1 MNSLAD
7 VWSAVCEECR
17 KTISEAGFNVW
28 IKSITPV
35 ELSSGEVVL
44 ALSNE
49 FKRDVVEKN
58 YKELL
63 SECFNTVLGFP
74 VEVVLIVENQT
85 QEPEQ
90 QTPSDPHSVYTFEN
104 FVVGSSNRFAHAAS
118 LAVAENP
125 SVVYNPLFIYGNS
138 GVGKTH
144 LLLAITNHI
153 SKKFPEKKIEYVRGE
168 DFTNSLIEAIHQGT
182 MYHFHNRFR
191 TVDVL
196 LVDDIQFIAGKES
209 TQEEFFNTFN
219 TLYQNNKQMVL
230 SSDRPPKD
238 IKTLDERIR
247 SRFESGLLSD
257 IAPPDFETRVGIIR
271 QKAEL
276 LGITLDENITY
287 YIAEQI
293 KMNTR
298 QLEGVVKKLQAYI
311 KIQHDKPTITV
322 VQNFIK
328 DIKNDTMPDPITIDK
343 IIAEVARTYSVSESD
358 ILSSKRNAAIS
369 FARQVAMYI
378 SREITQLSYSAIGK
392 SFNKDHTTVLYAID
406 KIQQV
411 LKTNPYER
419 RIIEDVLKNLQQMY
433 S

>member
-17 KTISEAGFNVW
+17 KSISEAGFNVW
-28 IKSITPV
+28 IKVITPI
-35 ELSSGEVVL
+35 ELNSGEVVL

-58 YKELL
+58 YKQLL
-63 SECFNTVLGFP
+63 KDCFNSVLGFP
-74 VEVVLIVENQT
+74 VEVRLVVENQAN
-85 QEPEQ
+85 EPQ
-90 QTPSDPHSVYTFEN
+90 QAPSDPHSIYTFEN

-153 SKKFPEKKIEYVRGE
+153 SKKFPEKRIEYVRGE
-168 DFTNSLIEAIHQGT
+168 DFTNALIEAIHQGT
-182 MYHFHNRFR
+182 MQQFHNRFR

-247 SRFESGLLSD
+247 SRFESGLLAD

-311 KIQHDKPTITV
+311 KIQHGEPTITV

-328 DIKNDTMPDPITIDK
+328 DIKNDTMPDPITVDK
-343 IIAEVARTYSVSESD
+343 IIAEVARTYSVSEND
-358 ILSSKRNAAIS
+358 IRSSKRHS
-369 FARQVAMYI
+369 PLPFVRFVAMYI
-378 SREITQLSYSAIGK
+378 TRELTQMSYSAIGK

-406 KIQQV
+406 KV
-411 LKTNPYER
+411 EETLKTNSHER
-419 RIIEDVLKNLQQMY
+419 RIVEDIIKNLQQMY